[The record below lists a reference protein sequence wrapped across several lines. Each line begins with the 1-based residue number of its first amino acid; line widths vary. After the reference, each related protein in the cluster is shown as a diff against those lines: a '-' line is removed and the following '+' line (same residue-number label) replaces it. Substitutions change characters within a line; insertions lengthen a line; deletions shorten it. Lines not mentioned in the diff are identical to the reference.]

1 MPKMAIPTAVSIYFY
16 TRLKYSISMNLSN
29 KYKTNPDGSLQFQGK
44 GVCLRA
50 LAARDIVHLEVIKEV
65 EDLRGTK
72 NTIYASPNVSDGKK
86 DVRNAFSHSF
96 MSISS

>member
-1 MPKMAIPTAVSIYFY
+1 MPKIANSFY
-16 TRLKYSISMNLSN
+16 VLLHTRLKYSTYLINLSN
-29 KYKTNPDGSLQFQGK
+29 KYKTNPDGSIQFQGK
-44 GVCLRA
+44 GVCERA
-50 LAARDIVHLEVIKEV
+50 LAVRDTVHLEVIKEV
-65 EDLRGTK
+65 EELRGTK